1 MKQSVGVFGAGAW
14 GITLADLLARKGC
27 DVCVWDVN
35 SAAIAHLAKER
46 SPAKLPELRIADS
59 LRLTTDFGECARG
72 AKVLL
77 CAVPSFA
84 VRSLCERLI
93 PVVPRNLEGCLL
105 VSVSKGIEEGTL
117 LLPSQI
123 VEEYFGHDAMQRVAA
138 LSGPSHAE
146 EVSRRI
152 PTVVVSA
159 SKSAETAER
168 VRELFMMPE
177 FRVYTQSDVL
187 GVELGAALKN
197 VIAIAAGGCDG
208 LGFGDNTKAALVT
221 RGLAEIARMGRAMGA
236 DAMTFAGLTGLGDLV
251 VTAMSRHSR
260 NRLFGEL
267 VASGRGVE
275 QALEDVGQ
283 VVEGYRTSQSAHALA
298 ERLGVDAPIISAVH
312 NVLHAG
318 GDLRGAVSDLLT
330 REPKPENV

>member
-1 MKQSVGVFGAGAW
+1 MTARVAVFGAGAW

-27 DVCVWDVN
+27 DVCAWDVN
-35 SAAIAHLAKER
+35 AAVVDHLARER
-46 SPAKLPELRIADS
+46 SPAKLPELRLHES
-59 LRLTTDFGECARG
+59 LRVTTDFDACARD
-72 AKVLL
+72 AEVLL

-84 VRSLCERLI
+84 VRSLCGRLA
-93 PVVPRNLEGCLL
+93 PLAPGLEGRLL
-105 VSVSKGIEEGTL
+105 VSVSKGIEEDSL

-123 VEEYFGHDAMQRVAA
+123 LQEFFGADGMRRVAA

-159 SKSAETAER
+159 SECDETAER
-168 VRELFMMPE
+168 VRDLFMLPE
-177 FRVYTQSDVL
+177 FRVYTQHDVL

-236 DAMTFAGLTGLGDLV
+236 NPLTFAGLTGLGDLV
-251 VTAMSRHSR
+251 VTAMSGHSR
-260 NRLFGEL
+260 NRLFGQII
-267 VASGRGVE
+267 ASGRTVE

-283 VVEGYRTSQSAHALA
+283 VVEGYRTSHSAHDLA
-298 ERLGVDAPIISAVH
+298 ARLGVEVPIISAVY
-312 NVLHAG
+312 NVLH
-318 GDLRGAVSDLLT
+318 RGASLREAVADLLS
-330 REPKPENV
+330 RDPKSENC